1 MKPAP
6 LKRESFS
13 WLAQSWTN
21 WKRISFRH
29 ARKAWARIRRDGQI
43 MNFHVLSGYWTIS
56 VRGTMSNPAA
66 SN

>member
-21 WKRISFRH
+21 WKKISFRH
-29 ARKAWARIRRDGQI
+29 ARKIWARIRRGGQI
-43 MNFHVLSGYWTIS
+43 MNFHVLSRY
-56 VRGTMSNPAA
+56 
-66 SN
+66 